1 MPTSSPPRGRPTTP
15 LLRRVDHI
23 DPSDELLIGALERAV
38 VTARRDASTVDAPAP
53 PTKLRP
59 VLRFAK
65 LPSRA
70 LQTVRAVL
78 DSDDE
83 FRARVAEGATENELG
98 RASWLFL
105 ERPEGWDEE
114 FELLAAA
121 AVEESED
128 DEASRR
134 EGVAERRLAQV
145 ESTLES
151 LRVDHGRSTA
161 ALDAAES
168 ALAEERAGR
177 ARLEAD
183 AAALSARLDELGA
196 ERAATVKH
204 LKATEAL
211 ATNRLDELRAL
222 RARVAEL
229 EEQLAQRPTAEEPR
243 GVAELPFDQQSPADA
258 SGASTAGDRGALVA
272 APAVPAVP
280 APAGPEPAGPEPAG
294 PEPAGASPW
303 NGLDPTQVADAVA
316 RAAAASAALSE
327 ALADAA
333 RLLVPE
339 PSPAVGPPDTEPV
352 STEPSEDRDEPS
364 APSIRPPRRSP
375 LRLRGGVHDGTAEGV
390 EQLASTP
397 GAIVIVDGYNVSME
411 GWPALDR
418 SQQRTSLTR
427 ALGALRNRTGANVH
441 VVFDGDEDGRR
452 PSVGAP
458 LPVRVHFSPA
468 DVEADDVILAMVA
481 ELPTD
486 VPVVVAS
493 SDRRVAEGARRLG
506 ANVVRSDALL
516 ALLRR

>member
-1 MPTSSPPRGRPTTP
+1 MPTSSPPPGRPTTP

-83 FRARVAEGATENELG
+83 FRARVAEGATEHDLG

-114 FELLAAA
+114 FELLTAA

-183 AAALSARLDELGA
+183 AAALSARLDELGE

-222 RARVAEL
+222 RTRVAEL
-229 EEQLAQRPTAEEPR
+229 EELLAQRPTADEPSD
-243 GVAELPFDQQSPADA
+243 VAELPFDQQPLADA
-258 SGASTAGDRGALVA
+258 SGDASTGDRGAPLA
-272 APAVPAVP
+272 ASVG
-280 APAGPEPAGPEPAG
+280 PAGPEPAGPEPAG
-294 PEPAGASPW
+294 PEPAAASPW
-303 NGLDPTQVADAVA
+303 DGLDPTQVADAVA
-316 RAAAASAALSE
+316 RAAAASAALSD

-339 PSPAVGPPDTEPV
+339 PPLAVGPPDADAV
-352 STEPSEDRDEPS
+352 STEPSEGGDEPS
-364 APSIRPPRRSP
+364 APTMRPPRRSP

-441 VVFDGDEDGRR
+441 VVFDGDDDGRR

>member
-1 MPTSSPPRGRPTTP
+1 M
-15 LLRRVDHI
+15 
-23 DPSDELLIGALERAV
+23 
-38 VTARRDASTVDAPAP
+38 VTARRDASTIDAPAP
-53 PTKLRP
+53 PAKLRP

-78 DSDDE
+78 DSDDA
-83 FRARVAEGATENELG
+83 FRARVADGATETDLG

-105 ERPEGWDEE
+105 ERPEGWDDE

-183 AAALSARLDELGA
+183 AAALSARLDELA
-196 ERAATVKH
+196 EERAATVKH

-222 RARVAEL
+222 RTRVAEL
-229 EEQLAQRPTAEEPR
+229 EERLAQQPAAPQESSD
-243 GVAELPFDQQSPADA
+243 VAELPFDQQSLDQRPLDDA
-258 SGASTAGDRGALVA
+258 SGEVVAPDRGTLAGVA
-272 APAVPAVP
+272 VDQLASAP
-280 APAGPEPAGPEPAG
+280 APA
-294 PEPAGASPW
+294 SPW
-303 NGLDPTQVADAVA
+303 DGLDPAQVADAVA
-316 RAAAASAALSE
+316 RAAAATAALGD

-333 RLLVPE
+333 RLLVPD
-339 PSPAVGPPDTEPV
+339 PSLAVGPPAAAVTVPMEPAEV
-352 STEPSEDRDEPS
+352 GDEPS

-418 SQQRTSLTR
+418 SHQRSSLTR

-441 VVFDGDEDGRR
+441 VVFDGDDDGRR

>member
-1 MPTSSPPRGRPTTP
+1 MPTNSLPPGRPTTRLP
-15 LLRRVDHI
+15 RRVDHI

-53 PTKLRP
+53 PAKLRP

-83 FRARVAEGATENELG
+83 FRARVAAGATENDLG

-114 FELLAAA
+114 FELLSAA

-128 DEASRR
+128 ERASRR

-145 ESTLES
+145 EATLES

-183 AAALSARLDELGA
+183 AAALSARLDELGE

-211 ATNRLDELRAL
+211 ATNRLDELRSL

-229 EEQLAQRPTAEEPR
+229 EERLAQRPAVPD
-243 GVAELPFDQQSPADA
+243 VPLDAAELPFDEPDLDGTSAE
-258 SGASTAGDRGALVA
+258 VA
-272 APAVPAVP
+272 ALDRPPAATAADQVAP
-280 APAGPEPAGPEPAG
+280 APAPVPP
-294 PEPAGASPW
+294 SPW
-303 NGLDPTQVADAVA
+303 EGLDPARVADAVA
-316 RAAAASAALSE
+316 RAAAASAALGD

-333 RLLVPE
+333 RLLVPD
-339 PSPAVGPPDTEPV
+339 PSLSTGPPAGGDTV
-352 STEPSEDRDEPS
+352 ATAASEVGAGVRE
-364 APSIRPPRRSP
+364 PSIRPPRRSP
-375 LRLRGGVHDGTAEGV
+375 MRLRGGVHDGTAEGV

-397 GAIVIVDGYNVSME
+397 GAVVIVDGYNVSME

-418 SQQRTSLTR
+418 SHQRSSLTR

-441 VVFDGDEDGRR
+441 VVFDGDDDGRR
-452 PSVGAP
+452 PTVGAP

-468 DVEADDVILAMVA
+468 EVEADDVILAMVA